1 MDPVFPF
8 HVFCIC
14 FLQTW
19 SHAEFNRWRKRVHE
33 QLCYTAATGAVIE
46 VWEHRGGVMKS
57 SRPEGATRRSQ
68 RLRFGLSLEEGVS
81 AGDGIGRV
89 ESGESWRVCVKKFGA
104 FEET

>member
-1 MDPVFPF
+1 
-8 HVFCIC
+8 
-14 FLQTW
+14 
-19 SHAEFNRWRKRVHE
+19 
-33 QLCYTAATGAVIE
+33 
-46 VWEHRGGVMKS
+46 MKS